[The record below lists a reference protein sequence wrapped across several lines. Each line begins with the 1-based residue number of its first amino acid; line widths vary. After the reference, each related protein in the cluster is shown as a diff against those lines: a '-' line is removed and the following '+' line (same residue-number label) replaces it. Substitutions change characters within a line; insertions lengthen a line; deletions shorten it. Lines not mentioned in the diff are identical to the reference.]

1 MEFQFS
7 AAKLERWMET
17 TPREVRAGLVR
28 ALRRTGT
35 AVQGTMVDLFRQRGI
50 GRRIFGKKAT
60 GARALITRSKLRTRD
75 GVLEQP
81 IKIKGLAAI
90 QERGGRIKAHVIKP
104 KMRKAL
110 RFGVAAA
117 EKFAPLVNHPGANM
131 PAIPFAQRAANQHM
145 TKFRDEVEKE
155 LAKAV
160 GRKVA

>member
-17 TPREVRAGLVR
+17 TPREIRAGMVR

-35 AVQGTMVDLFRQRGI
+35 AVQGTAVDLFRQRGI
-50 GRRIFGKKAT
+50 GRRIFGKKAS
-60 GARALITRSKLRTRD
+60 GARGLITRGKLRVTD

-81 IKIKGLAAI
+81 IKVKGLAAI

-104 KMRKAL
+104 KVRKRLA
-110 RFGVAAA
+110 FSIAGKPIVVG
-117 EKFAPLVNHPGANM
+117 LVKHPGANM
-131 PAIPFAQRAANQHM
+131 PAIPYLERAARQHM
-145 TKFRDEVEKE
+145 GKFREEVEKE

-160 GRKVA
+160 GGKAA